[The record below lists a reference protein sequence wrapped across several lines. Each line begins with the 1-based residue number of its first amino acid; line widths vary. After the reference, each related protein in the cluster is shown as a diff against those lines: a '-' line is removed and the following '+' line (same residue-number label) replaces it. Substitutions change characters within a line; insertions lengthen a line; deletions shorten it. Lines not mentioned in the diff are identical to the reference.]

1 MSRIEAGNLT
11 QVEVFEGLSRE
22 QVERIVAISRL
33 EKCRR
38 GAVIFPENA
47 PGDSM
52 YIVLDGEVEILV
64 DPRIL
69 GEEVPP
75 DTAPVPITV
84 IRRGQSFGEVAL
96 VDAGVRSAAAV
107 CRSPRAQLLVIGRD
121 DFLHL
126 CQEDTALGF
135 RVMFNIA
142 ADLAGRIRTTD
153 FMLRGRLL
161 LAPRGR

>member
-1 MSRIEAGNLT
+1 MNGIEVGSLT
-11 QVEVFEGLSRE
+11 QVEVFEGLTAE
-22 QVERIVAISRL
+22 QMERILAIARL
-33 EKCRR
+33 EECRR
-38 GAVIFPENA
+38 GTVIFPENA
-47 PGDSM
+47 PGDRM

-69 GEEVPP
+69 GEKVPEG
-75 DTAPVPITV
+75 TQATPITV

-107 CRSPRAQLLVIGRD
+107 CRSPQARLLVIGRQ
-121 DFLHL
+121 DFLRL
-126 CQEDTALGF
+126 CQEDPSLGF

-153 FMLRGRLL
+153 LMLRGRLL
-161 LAPRGR
+161 LAPRER

>member
-1 MSRIEAGNLT
+1 MVELSTLT
-11 QVEVFEGLSRE
+11 QVEIFDGLSVPQLQRLAEISYEVEYSQGAMIFRE
-22 QVERIVAISRL
+22 
-33 EKCRR
+33 
-38 GAVIFPENA
+38 NM

-52 YIVLDGEVEILV
+52 YIVLDGEVEIQV

-69 GEEVPP
+69 GE
-75 DTAPVPITV
+75 DLSGGTKSVPITV

-96 VDAGVRSAAAV
+96 VDEGVRSASAV
-107 CRSPRAQLLVIGRD
+107 CVSERVRLLVFPRAAFLRVCKRYPSIGY
-121 DFLHL
+121 
-126 CQEDTALGF
+126 

-161 LAPRGR
+161 LGTRE